1 MSKLYDIFQKIDKF
15 SYIFFSEEL
24 KMENGNIY
32 LRKVVVTEG
41 VDVDGNLVEVVG
53 LGWEVVTTGVV
64 V

>member
-53 LGWEVVTTGVV
+53 LG
-64 V
+64 